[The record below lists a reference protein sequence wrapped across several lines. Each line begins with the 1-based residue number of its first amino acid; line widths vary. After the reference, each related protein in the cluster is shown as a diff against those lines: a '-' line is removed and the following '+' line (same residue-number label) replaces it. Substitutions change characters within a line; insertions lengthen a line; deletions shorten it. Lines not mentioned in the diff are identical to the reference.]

1 MVLARAASQ
10 PVIQAIG
17 YNYQIISINRGVND
31 TNVPE
36 LL

>member
-1 MVLARAASQ
+1 MVLARAARQ

-17 YNYQIISINRGVND
+17 YNYQNISINRAVDD